1 MNFLYSLCTD
11 TLPYQG
17 NVSQVVPHVSD
28 ALVRGQAEG
37 PLKAGE
43 GHVILLGIEA
53 TQAQVVEDLTVVD
66 AHLKEAAV

>member
-1 MNFLYSLCTD
+1 M
-11 TLPYQG
+11 
-17 NVSQVVPHVSD
+17 SQVVPHVSD

-37 PLKAGE
+37 SLKAGE
-43 GHVILLGIEA
+43 GHVILLSIEA